1 MSVEPRPS
9 FLADLR
15 TIPNLLSLL
24 RLVGLPVAASLYIYG
39 FRTLGLTLGTVAAFT
54 DMIDGPLARKL
65 GQTTLLGAVLDRL
78 GDLVLEATGLVVAVH
93 FALISPVAVF
103 AYLLRELVVLS
114 ARQFAAERGATI
126 PTTWLGRIKTNF
138 FAFGILLL
146 FVVHAG
152 AIGDPQIA
160 RVVAWVAE
168 GGIWTGVAVSW
179 ASGGQYLA
187 AFSRIYGGARPGE
200 R

>member
-1 MSVEPRPS
+1 MSAEPRPS

-15 TIPNLLSLL
+15 TIPNLLSIL
-24 RLVGLPVAASLYIYG
+24 RLIGLPVAASLYIYG
-39 FRTLGLTLGTVAAFT
+39 FRSFGLTLGTIAAFT
-54 DMIDGPLARKL
+54 DMIDGPLARRL
-65 GQTTLLGAVLDRL
+65 GQTTLLGAVLNRL
-78 GDLVLEATGLVVAVH
+78 GDLVLEFTGLVTAIH
-93 FALISPVAVF
+93 FGMISPVAVY

-152 AIGDPQIA
+152 AIGDA
-160 RVVAWVAE
+160 RVARIVAGVAE
-168 GGIWTGVAVSW
+168 GGIWTGVAISW

-187 AFSRIYGGARPGE
+187 AFARIYGGARPGE